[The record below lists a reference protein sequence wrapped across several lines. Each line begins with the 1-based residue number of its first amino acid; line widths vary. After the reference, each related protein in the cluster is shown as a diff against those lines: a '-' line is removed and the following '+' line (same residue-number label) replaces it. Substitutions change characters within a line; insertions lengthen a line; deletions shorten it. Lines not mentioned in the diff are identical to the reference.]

1 MVSYVMSLTVTFNS
15 TIIDWNVYILKH
27 EAEIIANIIWY
38 TSRNSMKE
46 LTLDKF
52 LNIAVFSTILDVI
65 RQARIR

>member
-27 EAEIIANIIWY
+27 EAEIITNIIWY